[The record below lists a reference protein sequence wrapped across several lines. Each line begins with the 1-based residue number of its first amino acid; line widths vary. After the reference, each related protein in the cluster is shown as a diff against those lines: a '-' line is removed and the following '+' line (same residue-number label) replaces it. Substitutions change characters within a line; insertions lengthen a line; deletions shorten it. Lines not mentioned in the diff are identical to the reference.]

1 MTKREAAIVTCYTDF
16 LIGDIDEV
24 YKYLDEITG
33 CAVFT
38 HQIPEV
44 CEKYRERIK
53 RDFVKI
59 NVED

>member
-16 LIGDIDEV
+16 LIGGIDEV

-33 CAVFT
+33 GAVYT
-38 HQIPEV
+38 HQIPGV

-53 RDFVKI
+53 QDFVKI
-59 NVED
+59 EVSE